1 MTKEIAKTDSAE
13 IMEQVIIKGDL
24 SKLSPQERTT
34 YYMKVCE
41 SVGLNPLTRPFEYI
55 LLNNKLQLYAL
66 KACTE
71 QLRGIHDV
79 SVTDLTETIH
89 QDVFIVTAKVK
100 NGNGRL
106 DAAKGAVPL
115 AGLKGEA
122 LANAMMKA
130 ETKAK
135 RRATLSL
142 CGLGWLDESEIESIP
157 GAKVIPNA
165 GDANETAVTAATDE
179 APDPSKHHRA
189 PAPQPAKPTIGIA
202 TSAPVS
208 ALKNLDPPSDTTDD
222 MTIARQVFTLVKST
236 AAKATDVADI
246 NDCLKHNGASLKV
259 LERASPVNYETLKGL
274 VAEARTRLAPKNDPA
289 MNDDLPNFEDIGR

>member
-1 MTKEIAKTDSAE
+1 MGKEIAKTDNHD

-24 SKLSPQERTT
+24 SKLTPQERTT

-55 LLNNKLQLYAL
+55 ALNGKLQLYAL

-79 SVTDLTETIH
+79 SVTDLAESLVNG
-89 QDVFIVTAKVK
+89 VFIVTAKVK
-100 NGNGRL
+100 NGDGRT
-106 DAAKGAVPL
+106 DAAKGAVPID
-115 AGLKGEA
+115 GLKGEA

-157 GAKVIPNA
+157 GAKVVPNA
-165 GDANETAVTAATDE
+165 GDVPAETVTTAA
-179 APDPSKHHRA
+179 DPSEHHKA
-189 PAPQPAKPTIGIA
+189 PAAVAAKASVVEQVAEKT
-202 TSAPVS
+202 
-208 ALKNLDPPSDTTDD
+208 TTDD
-222 MTIARQVFTLVKST
+222 MTIARQVFSLVKGT
-236 AAKATDVADI
+236 AEKATDVADI
-246 NDCLKHNGASLKV
+246 NDCMKHNKASLAV
-259 LERASPVNYETLKGL
+259 LERASPTNYEVLKGI
-274 VAEARTRLAPKNDPA
+274 VTEARKRLEPIDPA
-289 MNDDLPNFEDIGR
+289 LDDELPDFV

>member
-1 MTKEIAKTDSAE
+1 MTVPAKIDSAE

-24 SKLSPQERTT
+24 SKLTPQERTT

-55 LLNNKLQLYAL
+55 LLNSKLQLYAL

-79 SVTDLTETIH
+79 SVTDLSESH
-89 QDVFIVTAKVK
+89 VEGVFIVTAKVK
-100 NGNGRL
+100 NGDGRT
-106 DAAKGAVPL
+106 DAAKGAVPI

-157 GAKVIPNA
+157 GAKVVPNA
-165 GDANETAVTAATDE
+165 GDPVETTVTAA
-179 APDPSKHHRA
+179 PDPAEHHRD
-189 PAPQPAKPTIGIA
+189 PAY
-202 TSAPVS
+202 V
-208 ALKNLDPPSDTTDD
+208 
-222 MTIARQVFTLVKST
+222 
-236 AAKATDVADI
+236 AAKNAASEQPKPAD
-246 NDCLKHNGASLKV
+246 K
-259 LERASPVNYETLKGL
+259 SPPTKAEIEGVKQVYAQVQGL
-274 VAEARTRLAPKNDPA
+274 VQGAKTMTDIDDTLRANREGLRDLENISPTNFQRLKDFVTQRRKEVDPDPLNDR
-289 MNDDLPNFEDIGR
+289 LPDFA

>member
-1 MTKEIAKTDSAE
+1 MAKDLAKTDNHD

-55 LLNNKLQLYAL
+55 SLNNKLQLYAL

-79 SVTDLTETIH
+79 SVTDLTESMH
-89 QDVFIVTAKVK
+89 EGVFIVTAKVK
-100 NGNGRL
+100 NGQGRT
-106 DAAKGAVPL
+106 DAAKGAVPVS
-115 AGLKGEA
+115 GLKGEA

-157 GAKVIPNA
+157 GAKVVPNA
-165 GDANETAVTAATDE
+165 GDPQETATTAAVESE
-179 APDPSKHHRA
+179 APQQAKAATPS
-189 PAPQPAKPTIGIA
+189 
-202 TSAPVS
+202 
-208 ALKNLDPPSDTTDD
+208 NTTDD
-222 MTIARQVFTLVKST
+222 MTIARQVFSLVKGT
-236 AAKATDVADI
+236 AEKAADTADI
-246 NDCLKHNGASLKV
+246 DACLKHNAASLKT
-259 LERASPVNYETLKGL
+259 LERVSQINYEALKGF
-274 VAEARTRLAPKNDPA
+274 VQAARERLKPSTAPE
-289 MNDDLPNFEDIGR
+289 MNDDIPDFEDMGRP